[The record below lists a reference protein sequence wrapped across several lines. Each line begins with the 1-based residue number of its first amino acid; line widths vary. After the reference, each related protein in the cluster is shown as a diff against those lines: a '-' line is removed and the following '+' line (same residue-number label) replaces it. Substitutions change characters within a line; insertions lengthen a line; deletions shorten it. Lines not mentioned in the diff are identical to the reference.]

1 MNGVYLNTIE
11 CRGTGVEAE
20 TAGGGLRDYDFDV
33 APLSVSAGTSK
44 LIAGIGLSRSPIN
57 AAVVGTFDSQNLCVQ
72 LLFIANMDIGVN
84 ITKNLSPKKIK
95 FLEFV
100 SPHTRNY
107 DAVLEK
113 ICDSAAGP
121 EAYQFRRDLIEF
133 HDSVMQIER
142 LREDETNE
150 YNCKVCP
157 RCECVK
163 KSDAT
168 IERMIKKITYFARE
182 LKMNLQ
188 HMNREVQKLSEEK
201 IADNAVDGSQGIVVS
216 AAGVNNDD
224 NEGYEIVGNE
234 HPMSLHCEKQC
245 CAESP

>member
-1 MNGVYLNTIE
+1 MIMNGVYLNTIE

-57 AAVVGTFDSQNLCVQ
+57 AAVVGTCT
-72 LLFIANMDIGVN
+72 LFSVSMAVGERR
-84 ITKNLSPKKIK
+84 PKSDRVGDA
-95 FLEFV
+95 LRSDMFV

-216 AAGVNNDD
+216 GVNNDD